1 MDFFKGNTFS
11 GKNLLEFFDNSK
23 NQIKVVSHTANL
35 SGNAL
40 RQANVCAPRG
50 TPDRRRWS
58 PTQEGSAFF
67 DGKSGAR
74 GFEKRRAPRQ
84 KQRNLRRSLALP
96 EGVPFSFV
104 TFLLGK
110 QKKSKDTEGYH
121 QSRETAFHLCFSR
134 CSAQKHVPFSDRF
147 EGLMDKK

>member
-1 MDFFKGNTFS
+1 LK
-11 GKNLLEFFDNSK
+11 FFDNSRK
-23 NQIKVVSHTANL
+23 QNKVVSHGANL
-35 SGNAL
+35 PDNTH

-67 DGKSGAR
+67 DGESRAR
-74 GFEKRRAPRQ
+74 CFEKRRAPRQ

-110 QKKSKDTEGYH
+110 QKKSKDTD
-121 QSRETAFHLCFSR
+121 S
-134 CSAQKHVPFSDRF
+134 
-147 EGLMDKK
+147 

>member
-1 MDFFKGNTFS
+1 MVQLNTSSPFS
-11 GKNLLEFFDNSK
+11 KSTHFSCKNPLEFFDIPGK
-23 NQIKVVSHTANL
+23 QIDVVSYPASL
-35 SGNAL
+35 SGKAL
-40 RQANVCAPRG
+40 RQANVSAPRG

-74 GFEKRRAPRQ
+74 CFEKRRAPRQ

-110 QKKSKDTEGYH
+110 QKKSKDTEG
-121 QSRETAFHLCFSR
+121 
-134 CSAQKHVPFSDRF
+134 
-147 EGLMDKK
+147 